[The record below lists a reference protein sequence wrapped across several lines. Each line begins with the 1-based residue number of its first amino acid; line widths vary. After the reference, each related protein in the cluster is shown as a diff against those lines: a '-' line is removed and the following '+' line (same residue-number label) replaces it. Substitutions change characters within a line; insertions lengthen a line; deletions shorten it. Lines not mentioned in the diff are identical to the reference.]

1 MNGLRSAS
9 RGIPGAIRA
18 GEMLAAVLML
28 VGWATVSFQ
37 AQAAEPEGTAAEN
50 PPPQVWPRDLTDF
63 PLEVLLNIELEVTSV
78 SKRAVPLREAPAAVF
93 VLTGEEIRRS
103 GVRTIADAL
112 RMVPG
117 LLVVRFTAQS
127 YVVTSRGFPGEKLE
141 VFVDG
146 RSVYTPLTSI
156 VFWDVLD
163 TYLPDIDRIEVVRGP
178 GSILT
183 LWGAN
188 AMNGV
193 VNIVTKSSGQTTG
206 TEISGGAGNEERA
219 FGAVRTGSR
228 IGEQTHARLYVQ
240 TQHRDSSICGVNAS
254 TICVTGQ
261 QAPDSKRQTSAGFR
275 TDWDYRKN
283 RTLTLSGDLYTENGG
298 TISASSRAQSRQQD
312 TEQNGGNLT
321 ARWNADLAQSG
332 KFLAAAYYARYF
344 RYLPEIFLETRD
356 TYNLEIEH
364 RWPLNQRHLLSWA
377 LGARS
382 THDVTG
388 GRPLFAIFDPS
399 SRTLN
404 TYAAALQD
412 QIRLFDHGELTLGS
426 KFEHNDFTGFEVQ
439 PGIRL
444 GWKLGNS
451 AYTWG
456 SIARA
461 VRTPNRLEDGLVIN
475 CIDNLCG
482 TPAASFRQGNTEL
495 KSEKLVAYDWGLRLW
510 QEGGLSADLATFF
523 NDYSDLRS
531 KETTP
536 APFGTFGD
544 SLEGKSYGGELALGW
559 QIADWVNLRAFYNVL
574 EIDVDPKPGSTDP
587 RSENSIENG
596 SPEQSGGL
604 RLSMQPRSTLSVDG
618 FLRYVDRLPAVAAPD
633 YTELNLRLAWRP
645 RPFLELAIVGENLLD
660 PQHPESGSAASARQP
675 AALPANEIERS
686 VFAEFR
692 WIWQ

>member
-1 MNGLRSAS
+1 MAAL
-9 RGIPGAIRA
+9 ILA
-18 GEMLAAVLML
+18 GWIAAALQ
-28 VGWATVSFQ
+28 T
-37 AQAAEPEGTAAEN
+37 QAAAANPGTEPTEDPS
-50 PPPQVWPRDLTDF
+50 PPVWPRDLTDF
-63 PLEVLLNIELEVTSV
+63 SIEELLDIKLEVTSV
-78 SKRAVPLREAPAAVF
+78 SKRTVPLREAPAAVF
-93 VLTGEEIRRS
+93 VLSGEEIRRS

-117 LLVVRFTAQS
+117 LLVVRITAQS
-127 YVVTSRGFPGEKLE
+127 YIVTSRGFPGEKLE
-141 VFVDG
+141 VFIDG

-193 VNIVTKSSGQTTG
+193 VNIVTKTSGQTAG

-219 FGAVRTGSR
+219 FAAVRTASR
-228 IGEQTHARLYVQ
+228 IGDQTQARLYVQ

-254 TICVTGQ
+254 AICVTGQ
-261 QAPDSKRQTSAGFR
+261 EAPDSKRQTSAGFR
-275 TDWDYRKN
+275 SDWDYRKD
-283 RTLTLSGDLYTENGG
+283 RTLTLSGDLYTEAAG
-298 TISASSRAQSRQQD
+298 TVSAASRPQSRQQD

-321 ARWNADLAQSG
+321 AHWNADLEQAG
-332 KFLAAAYYARYF
+332 KFSVLAYYARYL
-344 RYLPEIFLETRD
+344 RHLPEIFLETRD
-356 TYNLEIEH
+356 TYDLELEH
-364 RWPLNQRHLLSWA
+364 RWPLYERHLLTWA

-404 TYAAALQD
+404 TYAASVQD

-426 KFEHNDFTGFEVQ
+426 KFEHNDFTGLEVQ

-444 GWKLGNS
+444 GWKLGEG

-456 SIARA
+456 SVARA
-461 VRTPNRLEDGLVIN
+461 VRTPNRLEDGLLIN
-475 CIDNLCG
+475 CIDNPCG
-482 TPAASFRQGNTEL
+482 TPAAIFRRGNTEL

-510 QEGGLSADLATFF
+510 RERGLSADLAAFF

-531 KETTP
+531 NEP
-536 APFGTFGD
+536 APPPFGTFGS
-544 SLEGKSYGGELALGW
+544 SLEGRSYGAELALGW
-559 QIADWVNLRAFYNVL
+559 PLADWVNLWAFYNVL
-574 EIDVDPKPGSTDP
+574 EIDVDPKPGSTDT
-587 RSENSIENG
+587 RTENTVENS
-596 SPEQSGGL
+596 SPEQSAGL
-604 RLSMQPRSTLSVDG
+604 RLSMQPRASMSVDA
-618 FLRYVDRLPAVAAPD
+618 FLRYVGRLPALAVPD

-645 RPFLELAIVGENLLD
+645 WPKFELALVGENLLD
-660 PQHPESGSAASARQP
+660 PQHPEHGSPASASSP
-675 AALPANEIERS
+675 AARPANELERS

-692 WIWQ
+692 WVWQ